1 MPWTDDPLADFHRHD
16 AQCENALARLPRCC
30 ECDKPIQ
37 SEFFYEINGEYI
49 CPDCMSEHRK
59 YTEDFKM

>member
-16 AQCENALARLPRCC
+16 AQCEKALERLPRCC

-37 SEFFYEINGEYI
+37 DEFYYEVNDEPI
-49 CPDCMSEHRK
+49 CPECMNDNHRK
-59 YTEDFKM
+59 AVDDYA